1 VKTVRTTVS
10 FRGADG
16 RKVSFKAHRKAP
28 AKTEA
33 EVRRRTQNL
42 HPALQLNSVN
52 LWRKA
57 HGMNKLARL

>member
-1 VKTVRTTVS
+1 
-10 FRGADG
+10 
-16 RKVSFKAHRKAP
+16 VSFKAHRKAP

-33 EVRRRTQNL
+33 EVRRRTRNL